1 MGSII
6 QAAYHS
12 REMLSKMPHFHTCH
26 QIILIEKG
34 YVDFCVNGKVFHA
47 APGDLAIFS
56 CYENHSVSVRSPQ
69 YERFVLQLAPS
80 ADHWEC
86 PAYSLL
92 TDRPSGF
99 SNVISI
105 LPCHKTILDIF
116 SQLTDEYRGSRA
128 LADWMLRS
136 LVTQLLILIFRCS
149 GLECRHRQDTVV
161 LDIKRQFEEH
171 FNEKYTLSALAGKY
185 CISVSALSH
194 RFQATTGTSV
204 MDYLLSCRIAH
215 AKQLLANTDLPIGD
229 IIEKCGFSDNSN
241 FSRTFKRLNGISPT
255 DFRKK
260 YQSIS

>member
-6 QAAYHS
+6 QSVYHS
-12 REMLSKMPHFHTCH
+12 TETLSKKPHFHTCH

-34 YVDFCVNGKVFHA
+34 NVDFCVNGNIFHA
-47 APGDLAIFS
+47 VPGDLAIFS
-56 CYENHSVSVRSPQ
+56 CYENHSVIVRSSQ
-69 YERFVLQLAPS
+69 YERFVLQIDPS
-80 ADHWEC
+80 ADLWEC

-92 TDRPSGF
+92 TDRPTGF

-105 LPCHKTILDIF
+105 SPHHKPIWDIF
-116 SQLTDEYRGSRA
+116 SQLNREYNEPHA
-128 LADWMLRS
+128 LADWMFRS
-136 LVTQLLILIFRCS
+136 LVTQLLIIAFRCS
-149 GLECRHRQDTVV
+149 GLESRQQQDAVV
-161 LDIKRQFEEH
+161 VDLKRQFERH
-171 FNEKYTLSALAGKY
+171 FDKKYTLAALAETY

-260 YQSIS
+260 YQCIS